1 MQNPSDCPLCPASEF
16 IGSRRRGFTLVELLV
31 VIAIIGVLVGLLL
44 PAVQSAREA
53 ARRIQCTNQVKNLG
67 LAMHNHHDSQNKF
80 PYGFSWMEALWSAP
94 VLPYV
99 EETALYDTLVWQEG
113 TIGNWDYNGS
123 PNEAACGTVVSVF
136 RCPSM
141 AVPEHI
147 DNQGIPGRV
156 PTSYRACAG
165 SNIWSDDMS
174 TLSRGGSLVPAG
186 AKALEEHPLNG
197 IFYGDS
203 QTTMGGIK
211 DGTSKTI
218 MIGESYTDPTYVKDG
233 QGMDYWLFG
242 SPQTGGWRIGGLGG
256 TEYSEGLGSTGPRM
270 NSRLD
275 PTIPG
280 TVMEMS
286 FGSYHPAGAIFGF
299 ADGSVRFLVEDMDYL
314 VYQGMGSRNG
324 GEVGSE

>member
-1 MQNPSDCPLCPASEF
+1 MLGTQQRDCP
-16 IGSRRRGFTLVELLV
+16 RGFTLVELLV

-53 ARRIQCTNQVKNLG
+53 ARRIQCTNQMKNLG
-67 LAMHNHHDSQNKF
+67 LAMHNYHDTNGHF
-80 PYGFSWMEALWSAP
+80 PYGFSWLESLWSAP
-94 VLPYV
+94 ILPFI
-99 EETALYDTLVWQEG
+99 EEANLHDTLICQEG
-113 TIGNWDYNGS
+113 GLGNWDANGS
-123 PNEAACGTVVSVF
+123 PNEAACGTLVSIYQ
-136 RCPSM
+136 CPSY
-141 AVPEHI
+141 AGLKQLT
-147 DNQGIPGRV
+147 NNGIPNRV
-156 PTSYRACAG
+156 PTSYRGCAG
-165 SNIWSDDMS
+165 SNIWSDDIS

-203 QTTMGGIK
+203 KTTIGDIL

-218 MIGESYTDPTYVKDG
+218 LLGESYTDPEYVKDG

-242 SPQTGGWRIGGLGG
+242 SPQTGGWKIGGIGG

-280 TVMEMS
+280 TIMEMS
-286 FGSYHPAGAIFGF
+286 FGSYHPAGAMFSF
-299 ADGSVRFLVEDMDYL
+299 ADGSVRFLPEDVNYA

-324 GEVGSE
+324 REVGAE

>member
-1 MQNPSDCPLCPASEF
+1 MQNPSCWSVFPSSDRVRL
-16 IGSRRRGFTLVELLV
+16 RRRGFTLVELLV

-67 LAMHNHHDSQNKF
+67 LAMHNHHDSQNAF
-80 PYGFSWMEALWSAP
+80 PFGFHRFETLWSAP

-99 EETALYDTLVWQEG
+99 EETALYDTLIFQEG
-113 TIGNWDYNGS
+113 GLGNWNAVGS
-123 PNEAACGTVVSVF
+123 PNRVACGTLVSVF

-147 DNQGIPGRV
+147 DNNGIPGRV
-156 PTSYRACAG
+156 PTSYRVCGG
-165 SNIWSDDMS
+165 SNIWSDDIS

-186 AKALEEHPLNG
+186 AKALEEYPLNG
-197 IFYGDS
+197 IFYGES
-203 QTTMGGIK
+203 KTTMGGIK

-242 SPQTGGWRIGGLGG
+242 APQIGAWRPGGIGG
-256 TEYSEGLGSTGPRM
+256 TEYSEGVGSTGPRM

-280 TVMEMS
+280 TIMEMS

-299 ADGSVRFLVEDMDYL
+299 ADGSVRFLVEDMDYI

-324 GEVGSE
+324 GEIGAE

>member
-1 MQNPSDCPLCPASEF
+1 MRRSLSVF
-16 IGSRRRGFTLVELLV
+16 SLVTGKSSRCRRAFTLVELLV

-53 ARRIQCTNQVKNLG
+53 ARRIQCTNQMKNLG
-67 LAMHNHHDSQNKF
+67 LAMHNHHDAQGKF
-80 PYGFSWMEALWSAP
+80 PYGFNWLESLWSAP
-94 VLPYV
+94 ILPYV
-99 EETALYDTLVWQEG
+99 EETALYDTLIFQESG
-113 TIGNWDYNGS
+113 PGNWNANGS
-123 PNEAACGTVVSVF
+123 PNEKACGTVVGIF

-141 AVPEHI
+141 AVPEHV
-147 DNQGIPGRV
+147 DNNGIPGRV

-165 SNIWSDDMS
+165 SNIWSDDKS
-174 TLSRGGSLVPAG
+174 TLSRGGALVPAG
-186 AKALEEHPLNG
+186 AKSLEEVPLNG
-197 IFYGDS
+197 IFYGES
-203 QTTMGGIK
+203 ETRMGEII

-233 QGMDYWLFG
+233 QGMDFCLFG
-242 SPQTGGWRIGGLGG
+242 SPQTGGWRKGGKGG

-280 TVMEMS
+280 TIMEMS

-299 ADGSVRFLVEDMDYL
+299 ADGSVRFLVEDMDYIA
-314 VYQGMGSRNG
+314 YQGMGSCKGR
-324 GEVGSE
+324 ELVSE

>member
-1 MQNPSDCPLCPASEF
+1 M
-16 IGSRRRGFTLVELLV
+16 ELLV

-53 ARRIQCTNQVKNLG
+53 ARRIQCTNQMKNLG
-67 LAMHNHHDSQNKF
+67 LAMHNYHDTNGSL

-94 VLPYV
+94 ILPYI
-99 EETALYDTLVWQEG
+99 EETNLHDTLIWQESG
-113 TIGNWDYNGS
+113 LGNWNANGS
-123 PNEAACGTVVSVF
+123 PNEAACGTLVSIF
-136 RCPSM
+136 QCPSY
-141 AVPEHI
+141 AGPKQL
-147 DNQGIPGRV
+147 DNNGIPGRV

-186 AKALEEHPLNG
+186 AQALEEHPLNG

-203 QTTMGGIK
+203 KTTFGDIL

-218 MIGESYTDPTYVKDG
+218 LLGESYTDPEYVKDG

-242 SPQTGGWRIGGLGG
+242 SPQTGGWKIGGKGG

-275 PTIPG
+275 VTIPG
-280 TVMEMS
+280 TIMEMS
-286 FGSYHPAGAIFGF
+286 FGSYHPAGAMFGF
-299 ADGSVRFLVEDMDYL
+299 ADGSVRFLPEDINWV
-314 VYQGMGSRNG
+314 VYQGMGSRSG
-324 GEVGSE
+324 REVVSE

>member
-1 MQNPSDCPLCPASEF
+1 MQTPSLCLFPQSEERCR
-16 IGSRRRGFTLVELLV
+16 SRRRGFTLVELLV

-53 ARRIQCTNQVKNLG
+53 ARRIQCTNQVKNLS
-67 LAMHNHHDSQNKF
+67 LAMHNHHDAQGKF
-80 PYGFSWMEALWSAP
+80 PYGFNWMEALWSAP
-94 VLPYV
+94 VLPYI
-99 EETALYDTLVWQEG
+99 EETALADTLIWQESG
-113 TIGNWDYNGS
+113 MGNWNANGS
-123 PNEAACGTVVSVF
+123 PNEKACGTVVSVF

-147 DNQGIPGRV
+147 DNNGIPGRV

-174 TLSRGGSLVPAG
+174 TLSRGGALVPAG
-186 AKALEEHPLNG
+186 AKSLEEVPLNG
-197 IFYGDS
+197 IFYGES
-203 QTTMGGIK
+203 ETRMGEII

-233 QGMDYWLFG
+233 QGMDFWLFG
-242 SPQTGGWRIGGLGG
+242 SPQTGGWRKGGKGG

-280 TVMEMS
+280 TIMEMS

-299 ADGSVRFLVEDMDYL
+299 ADGSVRFLVEDMDY
-314 VYQGMGSRNG
+314 VAYQGMGSCKGR
-324 GEVGSE
+324 ELVSE